1 MCGGCDPTASAS
13 ASATAT
19 GSGLVPD
26 HEMLNDIIQVTLKVF
41 YILASIVYYYALAI
55 PIVSIVST
63 KQEYKIWKR
72 TPTPL
77 TLLGITKVYLYNVI
91 WMGLC
96 LMASLALLPMWIQRG
111 CGNSVSLEA
120 NAVFEKIISRI
131 VQTMIIGPVEIV
143 NPHNLPTVHLYPDT
157 DTDTDTDTNGAN
169 AHGPAPVFIANHC
182 SQIDCGAVYY
192 VVKRFKWIAKK
203 SVRIIPGAGNIMML
217 GAHIFIQ
224 RSGKNRGSVSNL
236 YEQSNEAIQ
245 SGIPMLLFPQGTR
258 RMNTKLPFKDGAF
271 KIAIEN
277 ESVICPITIHV
288 PPGAWNTLYP
298 LNILWGGHK
307 DKESGERNNKV
318 IMTVHEPIV
327 VTKDMEI
334 GALRDKCQEIIY
346 SALPP
351 LYHGQGHV
359 DDGTK
364 KKTKKDG
371 DGAIGMDKKTK

>member
-1 MCGGCDPTASAS
+1 MSEEYDPSAS
-13 ASATAT
+13 GSAS
-19 GSGLVPD
+19 GPD
-26 HEMLNDIIQVTLKVF
+26 HEMLHDIIRVTLKVF

-55 PIVSIVST
+55 PIVAIVST
-63 KQEYKIWKR
+63 RQEYKIWKT

-96 LMASLALLPMWIQRG
+96 LIASLALLPMWIQRG

-120 NAVFEKIISRI
+120 NAVMEKIIAQI
-131 VQTMIIGPVEIV
+131 VQTMIVGPVEIV
-143 NPHNLPTVHLYPDT
+143 NPHNIPAVHLYPSVSASASASASNDT
-157 DTDTDTDTNGAN
+157 DGT
-169 AHGPAPVFIANHC
+169 HGPAPVFIANHC
-182 SQIDCGAVYY
+182 SQIDCGCVYY
-192 VVKRFKWIAKK
+192 VVRRFKWIAKK
-203 SVRIIPGAGNIMML
+203 SVKIIPGAGNIMML

-224 RSGKNRGSVSNL
+224 RTGKNRGSVSNL

-258 RMNTKLPFKDGAF
+258 RMSTKLPFKDGAF

-277 ESVICPITIHV
+277 EALICPITINV

-298 LNILWGGHK
+298 LNILWGGHTG
-307 DKESGERNNKV
+307 SGENSNKI
-318 IMTVHEPIV
+318 IMTIHAPIV

-334 GALRDKCQEIIY
+334 QALREKCQEIIY

-351 LYHGQGHV
+351 LYHGH
-359 DDGTK
+359 
-364 KKTKKDG
+364 KDG
-371 DGAIGMDKKTK
+371 DDGKRKDGNGDTATGMDKKTK